1 MNVFSLLANIAKVVT
16 TVKSMATV
24 DEDGTLGI
32 VTSVAEAATAIDVA
46 KLQKQQIATKA
57 DTHLRLWRVRE
68 AIVNGDRPYEDLSE
82 DKQDKKVARI
92 DKMLEENSEVD
103 PMEVDDA
110 TRDALTEANK
120 EKVEPPILAALAP
133 FTAMIGIPIFL
144 TGLLKYL
151 GPAGSG
157 LNAGAAL
164 TALSSDVPI
173 PKFAVWGAP
182 PDKKSPIEKRNS
194 RGKKEKWWWTVP
206 PQLSENALKGGP
218 TGKEGD
224 WTKRRHGGL
233 RNKDAHKSLMKRRYD
248 Q

>member
-1 MNVFSLLANIAKVVT
+1 MNVFSLLANIAKVAT
-16 TVKSMATV
+16 TVKSMAKV

-32 VTSVAEAATAIDVA
+32 VTSAAEAATAIDVV
-46 KLQKQQIATKA
+46 KIQKQQIATKLN
-57 DTHLRLWRVRE
+57 TEIHLRRIRRTV
-68 AIVNGDRPYEDLSE
+68 VNGEYPYDTLSE
-82 DKQDKKVARI
+82 DKQEKIVVRI
-92 DKMLEENSEVD
+92 DKMLEENSKVD
-103 PMEVDDA
+103 PMVVDDA

-120 EKVEPPILAALAP
+120 EKVEPPILTALAP

-144 TGLLKYL
+144 TQLMKYL

-164 TALSSDVPI
+164 TALTSDVPI

-194 RGKKEKWWWTVP
+194 RGKKEKWWWTIP
-206 PQLSENALKGGP
+206 PQLPENALKGGP